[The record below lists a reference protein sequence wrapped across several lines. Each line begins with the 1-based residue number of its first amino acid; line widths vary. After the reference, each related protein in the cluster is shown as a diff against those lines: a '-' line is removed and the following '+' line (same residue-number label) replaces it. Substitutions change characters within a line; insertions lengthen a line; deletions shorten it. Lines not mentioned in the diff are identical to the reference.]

1 LRGTPYINQHFD
13 FVLAA
18 GSPSA
23 DIHKKLH
30 TTSLGGYSVFEMG
43 MTITDNA
50 EAPELALQVLKQHLP
65 HSIATLRRLQFMSH
79 PGGAKTPDSHILST
93 FDTSPPG
100 QDFFVACLD
109 FSRGPDTEM
118 WLYSSLENPSL
129 PSNQDVCEAQI
140 LSLISRVREIEAAYS
155 EQRATPG
162 ILLIGSLHKRV
173 FEILQKHEL
182 VQRHTAEHLKFLFIL
197 DDLPLGGELPDGM
210 GFSEVGAE
218 DIPLVLSRTA
228 IPYQASVSFF

>member
-1 LRGTPYINQHFD
+1 M
-13 FVLAA
+13 
-18 GSPSA
+18 
-23 DIHKKLH
+23 
-30 TTSLGGYSVFEMG
+30 FEME
-43 MTITDNA
+43 MTIKDNA
-50 EAPELALQVLKQHLP
+50 EAPELVLQVLKQHLP
-65 HSIATLRRLQFMSH
+65 YSIATLRRLQFMSY

-100 QDFFVACLD
+100 QEFFVACLD

-129 PSNQDVCEAQI
+129 PSNQAVCEAQI

-155 EQRATPG
+155 DQRATPG
-162 ILLIGSLHKRV
+162 ILLIGSLHKSV

-182 VQRHTAEHLKFLFIL
+182 VQRHTPEHLKFLFKL
-197 DDLPLGGELPDGM
+197 NDLPREWELPDGM
-210 GFSEVGAE
+210 VFSAVEVE
-218 DIPLVLSRTA
+218 DIPLVLSRTT